1 MKTFIIFVLLAMAM
15 SIASATRQL
24 SPRGKE
30 LQTQQQQFPQQ
41 QFPQPQQSPQQ
52 PQQQFP
58 QQQFPIPYPP
68 QQQSQEASPYQQY
81 HNNNNHLGAT
91 L

>member
-15 SIASATRQL
+15 NIASASRLL

-30 LQTQQQQFPQQ
+30 LHTPQEQFPQQ
-41 QFPQPQQSPQQ
+41 PP
-52 PQQQFP
+52 QQFP

-68 QQQSQEASPYQQY
+68 QQSQEPSPYQQY
-81 HNNNNHLGAT
+81 PQQQPSGSDVISICGL
-91 L
+91 

>member
-1 MKTFIIFVLLAMAM
+1 MKTSIIFVLLAMAM

-24 SPRGKE
+24 SPRDKE
-30 LQTQQQQFPQQ
+30 LQT
-41 QFPQPQQSPQQ
+41 

-68 QQQSQEASPYQQY
+68 QRQSQEASPYQQY
-81 HNNNNHLGAT
+81 HNNNNNHLGAT

>member
-1 MKTFIIFVLLAMAM
+1 MKAFIIFVLLAMAM

-24 SPRGKE
+24 SPRGME
-30 LQTQQQQFPQQ
+30 LQPPQQ
-41 QFPQPQQSPQQ
+41 QFPQQ

-58 QQQFPIPYPP
+58 QQQFLIPYPP

-81 HNNNNHLGAT
+81 HNNNNNHLGAT

>member
-24 SPRGKE
+24 SPRGME
-30 LQTQQQQFPQQ
+30 LQPPQEQFPQE
-41 QFPQPQQSPQQ
+41 QFPEPQQILQ
-52 PQQQFP
+52 
-58 QQQFPIPYPP
+58 
-68 QQQSQEASPYQQY
+68 QQY
-81 HNNNNHLGAT
+81 HNNNNNHLGAT

>member
-15 SIASATRQL
+15 NIASASRLL

-30 LQTQQQQFPQQ
+30 LHTPQEQFPQQQQFPQQ
-41 QFPQPQQSPQQ
+41 PP
-52 PQQQFP
+52 QQFP

-68 QQQSQEASPYQQY
+68 QQSQEPSPYQQY
-81 HNNNNHLGAT
+81 PQQQPSGSDVISISGL
-91 L
+91 

>member
-15 SIASATRQL
+15 NIASASRLL

-30 LQTQQQQFPQQ
+30 LHT
-41 QFPQPQQSPQQ
+41 

-68 QQQSQEASPYQQY
+68 QQSQEPSPYQQY
-81 HNNNNHLGAT
+81 PQQQPSGSDVISISGL
-91 L
+91 

>member
-24 SPRGKE
+24 SPRGME
-30 LQTQQQQFPQQ
+30 LQ
-41 QFPQPQQSPQQ
+41 
-52 PQQQFP
+52 
-58 QQQFPIPYPP
+58 PP

-81 HNNNNHLGAT
+81 HNNNNNHLGAT

>member
-24 SPRGKE
+24 SPRGME
-30 LQTQQQQFPQQ
+30 LQPPQEQFPQQ
-41 QFPQPQQSPQQ
+41 QFL
-52 PQQQFP
+52 
-58 QQQFPIPYPP
+58 IPYPP
-68 QQQSQEASPYQQY
+68 QQQSQEAPPYQQY
-81 HNNNNHLGAT
+81 HNNNNNHLGAT